1 LGLDELFFPKLFLGG
16 QDLMRDEPPGGRE
29 VGAELTRFR
38 EEGGVVIIRERTSSR
53 VSDRSSGR

>member
-1 LGLDELFFPKLFLGG
+1 
-16 QDLMRDEPPGGRE
+16 MRDEPPGGRE